1 MSQARSDCRAMP
13 APNSSSRERKAE
25 LLAEILRESRVTVL
39 CGAAGAGKSQFL
51 RSCLVPWLNRSEAN
65 TRTTEVVV
73 LFDSGNEAPFPA
85 LRDTTHQSLVLVF
98 GRKSVGPLPKSCS
111 FVDNLLAWQG
121 WLGVKLLIIFDQ
133 FERYLLA
140 PSERPGKAA
149 FSEELL
155 RAVNLPG
162 LNVSF
167 LLALR
172 DEAEPQLACL
182 AERIPA
188 LLDNR
193 LRLTSLQR
201 APDEGA
207 DAEPAQS
214 PTLPV
219 EPAMAAASAQQIEAI
234 RSNVIATEFINRP
247 PPRRL
252 VRHAGEW

>member
-1 MSQARSDCRAMP
+1 
-13 APNSSSRERKAE
+13 
-25 LLAEILRESRVTVL
+25 
-39 CGAAGAGKSQFL
+39 
-51 RSCLVPWLNRSEAN
+51 
-65 TRTTEVVV
+65 
-73 LFDSGNEAPFPA
+73 
-85 LRDTTHQSLVLVF
+85 
-98 GRKSVGPLPKSCS
+98 
-111 FVDNLLAWQG
+111 
-121 WLGVKLLIIFDQ
+121 
-133 FERYLLA
+133 
-140 PSERPGKAA
+140 
-149 FSEELL
+149 
-155 RAVNLPG
+155 VNLPG

-172 DEAEPQLACL
+172 EEAEPQLACL